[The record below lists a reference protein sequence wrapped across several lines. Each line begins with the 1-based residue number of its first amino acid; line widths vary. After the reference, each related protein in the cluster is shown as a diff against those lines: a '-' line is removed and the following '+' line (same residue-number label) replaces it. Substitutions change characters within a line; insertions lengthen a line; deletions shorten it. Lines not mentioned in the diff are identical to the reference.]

1 MILPTKLFTELKRQ
15 SMALPIANQEVL
27 LVLLILEMSVAVEK
41 AENYIDVMI
50 LNKSILVILKEIGND
65 YHCVMMIIIVVVM
78 MFVMLFMVMLLMMMM
93 MMMMIVMVVM
103 VMMIEMMTIMFFIM
117 LIMKVILKIH
127 VSI

>member
-65 YHCVMMIIIVVVM
+65 YHCVMMIIIVV
-78 MFVMLFMVMLLMMMM
+78 MMM
-93 MMMMIVMVVM
+93 MMMMI
-103 VMMIEMMTIMFFIM
+103 
-117 LIMKVILKIH
+117 
-127 VSI
+127 